1 MVSIL
6 SLFAIVG
13 GVFLRFYLA
22 EEFVGSEEDAAEL
35 KEIAQYLIIGGVV
48 VILINSWII
57 KPIMMA
63 LGG

>member
-6 SLFAIVG
+6 SLLAIVG
-13 GVFLRFYLA
+13 GVSLRFYLA
-22 EEFVGSEEDAAEL
+22 EEFVGSDEDAAEL
-35 KEIAQYLIIGGVV
+35 KEIAQYLIIGGIV